1 MPRELKVLGT
11 GCPRCV
17 SLAEN
22 AEKAARELGI
32 DYVLE
37 KVTDLDAIMS
47 WGVMMTPALVIDGKV
62 VSSGVYVYRLQA
74 GTEVQSR
81 KMIFMR

>member
-1 MPRELKVLGT
+1 VALVPRELKVLGT

-22 AEKAARELGI
+22 AEKAARELGV

-62 VSSGVYVYRLQA
+62 VSSGSLLSPGQIRELLER
-74 GTEVQSR
+74 G
-81 KMIFMR
+81 

>member
-62 VSSGVYVYRLQA
+62 VSSGRLLSPGQIRELLEK
-74 GTEVQSR
+74 G
-81 KMIFMR
+81 

>member
-1 MPRELKVLGT
+1 VPRELKVLGT

-62 VSSGVYVYRLQA
+62 VSSGRLLSPGQIRELLEK
-74 GTEVQSR
+74 G
-81 KMIFMR
+81 

>member
-1 MPRELKVLGT
+1 VALVPRELKVLGT

-62 VSSGVYVYRLQA
+62 VSSGRLLSPGQIRELLEK
-74 GTEVQSR
+74 G
-81 KMIFMR
+81 